1 MQRPGSAVLPAAPP
15 PVLLF
20 VWSFAVKRAFPWH
33 VLVFLAPALI
43 IYSLFSALPLADT
56 LRLGLYTTD
65 ESGAHHFAGLAN
77 YATILFDPHWSQA
90 FWNAMWNNCKFFFIH
105 MLLQNPIGL
114 LLATLFSL
122 KGLKGERSYRTLI
135 FLPTLLSVVIIGF
148 IWQLILSPLWGVG
161 QSLMDGVGIGSYFA
175 PWLGQESTA
184 LLTIALIS
192 VWQYIGI
199 PMMLIYAAL
208 LAVPEE
214 IIEAAHAEGASAMR
228 IFWQIKL
235 PLIWPTLGLVTIL
248 TFVANFNAFD
258 LVYSV
263 KGALAGP
270 NYATDILGTFFYR
283 TFFGY
288 QAQLGSPTMGAA
300 VATMMFLV
308 ILVGVGVYFFFVQRK
323 LTRYEL

>member
-1 MQRPGSAVLPAAPP
+1 MKKVRTWQL
-15 PVLLF
+15 
-20 VWSFAVKRAFPWH
+20 
-33 VLVFLAPALI
+33 LVFLAPAVI

-56 LRLGLYTTD
+56 LRLGLYTSND
-65 ESGAHHFAGLAN
+65 AGVNSFAGFDN
-77 YATILFDPHWSQA
+77 YRTILSDPDWSAA
-90 FWNAMWNNCKFFFIH
+90 FWNAMANNIKFFCIH
-105 MLLQNPIGL
+105 MALQNPLGL

-122 KGLKGERSYRTLI
+122 KGLRGARTYRTLI

-161 QSLMDGVGIGSYFA
+161 EKILSVAGLGDWFA
-175 PWLGQESTA
+175 PWLGQESSA
-184 LLTIALIS
+184 LLTLSLIS

-214 IIEAAHAEGASAMR
+214 VLEAAHAEGASAMR

-258 LVYSV
+258 LIYSV

-270 NYATDILGTFFYR
+270 NYASDLLGTLFYR

-288 QAQLGSPTMGAA
+288 QAQIGSPTMGAA
-300 VATMMFLV
+300 VATLMFLV
-308 ILVGVGVYFFFVQRK
+308 ILAGVGSYFYVVQRR
-323 LTRYEL
+323 LVRHTL

>member
-1 MQRPGSAVLPAAPP
+1 M
-15 PVLLF
+15 
-20 VWSFAVKRAFPWH
+20 KRTFPWH
-33 VLVFLAPALI
+33 VAVFLAPAVA
-43 IYSLFSALPLADT
+43 IYSLFSALPLLDT
-56 LRLGLYTTD
+56 LHLGFYSTSD
-65 ESGAHHFAGLAN
+65 SGEHSFAGLAN
-77 YATILFDPHWSQA
+77 FRTILFDEAWSDA
-90 FWNAMWNNCKFFFIH
+90 FWNAMWNNVKFFCIH

-122 KGLKGERSYRTLI
+122 KGLKGERAYRTLI

-161 QSLMDGVGIGSYFA
+161 EKLMGYAGLADFFA
-175 PWLGQESTA
+175 PWLGQESSA
-184 LLTIALIS
+184 LVALSLVS
-192 VWQYIGI
+192 VWQFVGI

-214 IIEAAHAEGASAMR
+214 ILEAAHAEGASAFR
-228 IFWQIKL
+228 IFWSIKL
-235 PLIWPTLGLVTIL
+235 PLILPTLGLVTIL

-258 LVYSV
+258 LIYSV

-288 QAQLGSPTMGAA
+288 QAQIGSPTMGAA
-300 VATMMFLV
+300 VATLMFLV
-308 ILVGVGVYFFFVQRK
+308 ILCGVGAYFYFVQRK

>member
-1 MQRPGSAVLPAAPP
+1 MHPQA
-15 PVLLF
+15 
-20 VWSFAVKRAFPWH
+20 KKFPWH
-33 VLVFLAPALI
+33 IVVFLAPAVI
-43 IYSLFSALPLADT
+43 VYTLFSALPLLDT
-56 LRLGLYTTD
+56 LRLGFFTSD
-65 ESGAHHFAGLAN
+65 DVGVHRFVGLSN
-77 YATILFDPHWSQA
+77 YHTILLDADWSKA
-90 FWNAMWNNCKFFFIH
+90 FWNAMLNNVKFFAMH

-122 KGLKGERSYRTLI
+122 KNLKGARTYRTLI

-161 QSLMDGVGIGSYFA
+161 EGLMQHAGLGDYFA

-184 LLTIALIS
+184 LLTLSLIS
-192 VWQYIGI
+192 VWQYVGI

-214 IIEAAHAEGASAMR
+214 VLEAAYAEGAGPIR

-235 PLIWPTLGLVTIL
+235 PLILPTLGLVTIL

-258 LVYSV
+258 LIYSV

-270 NYATDILGTFFYR
+270 NYTTDILGTFFYR

-288 QAQLGSPTMGAA
+288 QAQIGSQTMGAA
-300 VATMMFLV
+300 VATLMFLV
-308 ILVGVGVYFFFVQRK
+308 ILLGVAGYFYVVQRK

>member
-1 MQRPGSAVLPAAPP
+1 MKTAR
-15 PVLLF
+15 F
-20 VWSFAVKRAFPWH
+20 WH
-33 VLVFLAPALI
+33 IAVFLAPAVI
-43 IYSLFSALPLADT
+43 IYSLFSALPLLDT
-56 LRLGLYTTD
+56 LRQGFYTSND
-65 ESGAHHFAGLAN
+65 AGVNTFVGFDN
-77 YATILFDPHWSQA
+77 YRTILFDPDWSVA
-90 FWNAMWNNCKFFFIH
+90 FWNAMWNNMKFFFIH

-122 KGLKGERSYRTLI
+122 KGLRGARTYRTLI

-148 IWQLILSPLWGVG
+148 IWQLIISPLWGVG
-161 QSLMDGVGIGSYFA
+161 EKLMNLVGLGSYFG

-184 LLTIALIS
+184 LFTLSLIS

-208 LAVPEE
+208 LAVPDE
-214 IIEAAHAEGASAMR
+214 IVEAAYAEGASSLR

-235 PLIWPTLGLVTIL
+235 PLILPTLGLVTIL

-258 LVYSV
+258 LIYSV

-270 NYATDILGTFFYR
+270 NYSSDLLGTFFYR

-288 QAQLGSPTMGAA
+288 QAQIGSPTMGAA
-300 VATMMFLV
+300 VATLMFLI
-308 ILVGVGVYFFFVQRK
+308 ILAGVGVYFYMVQRK
-323 LTRYEL
+323 LTRYAL

>member
-1 MQRPGSAVLPAAPP
+1 M
-15 PVLLF
+15 
-20 VWSFAVKRAFPWH
+20 KKAFPWH
-33 VLVFLAPALI
+33 IVIFLAPAVI
-43 IYSLFSALPLADT
+43 IYSMFSALPLLDT
-56 LRLGLYTTD
+56 LRLGFYTTND
-65 ESGAHHFAGLAN
+65 AGVHSFVGLSN
-77 YATILFDPHWSQA
+77 YHIILFDSDWSNA
-90 FWNAMWNNCKFFFIH
+90 FWNAMWNNVKFFAIH

-122 KGLKGERSYRTLI
+122 KGLRWARSYRTLI

-161 QSLMDGVGIGSYFA
+161 EKLMGFVGMANFFA
-175 PWLGQESTA
+175 PWLGQQSTA
-184 LLTIALIS
+184 LITLALIS

-214 IIEAAHAEGASAMR
+214 VLEAAYAEGAGSWR

-235 PLIWPTLGLVTIL
+235 PLILPTLGLVTIL

-258 LVYSV
+258 LIYSV

-270 NYATDILGTFFYR
+270 NYSADLLGTFFYR

-288 QAQLGSPTMGAA
+288 QAQIGSPTMGAA
-300 VATMMFLV
+300 VATLMFLV
-308 ILVGVGVYFFFVQRK
+308 ILLGVAVYFYLVQRR

>member
-1 MQRPGSAVLPAAPP
+1 M
-15 PVLLF
+15 
-20 VWSFAVKRAFPWH
+20 KRAFPWH
-33 VLVFLAPALI
+33 VIVFLAPAVLA
-43 IYSLFSALPLADT
+43 YSLFSALPLIDT
-56 LRLGLYTTD
+56 LRLGFYTTS
-65 ESGAHHFAGLAN
+65 ESGRHSFAGLAN
-77 YATILFDPHWSQA
+77 YATILLDPQWSQA
-90 FWNAMWNNCKFFFIH
+90 FWNAMWNNLKFFIIH

-114 LLATLFSL
+114 VLATLFSL
-122 KGLKGERSYRTLI
+122 KGLKGERTYRTLI

-161 QSLMDGVGIGSYFA
+161 ESLLSAVGLAAFFA

-184 LLTIALIS
+184 LLTIALVS

-208 LAVPEE
+208 LAVPDE
-214 IIEAAHAEGASAMR
+214 IVEAAHAEGAGALR
-228 IFWQIKL
+228 IFWDIKL

-288 QAQLGSPTMGAA
+288 QAQIGSPTMGAA

-308 ILVGVGVYFFFVQRK
+308 ILAGVGVYFYFVQRK

>member
-1 MQRPGSAVLPAAPP
+1 
-15 PVLLF
+15 
-20 VWSFAVKRAFPWH
+20 VKKVRAWQL
-33 VLVFLAPALI
+33 LVFLAPAVV
-43 IYSLFSALPLADT
+43 IYSMFSALPLADT
-56 LRLGLYTTD
+56 LRLGFYTSND
-65 ESGAHHFAGLAN
+65 AGVKSFVGLDN
-77 YATILFDPHWSQA
+77 YRTILFDPDWSAA
-90 FWNAMWNNCKFFFIH
+90 FWNAMWNNVKFFCIH
-105 MLLQNPIGL
+105 MALQNPIGL
-114 LLATLFSL
+114 LLATMFGL
-122 KGLKGERSYRTLI
+122 KGLRGARTYRTLI

-161 QSLMDGVGIGSYFA
+161 EKLMGLVGLADWFG

-184 LLTIALIS
+184 LLTLSLIS

-214 IIEAAHAEGASAMR
+214 VLEAAHAEGASSLR

-235 PLIWPTLGLVTIL
+235 PLIYPTLGLVTIL

-258 LVYSV
+258 LIYSV

-270 NYATDILGTFFYR
+270 NYSADLLGTFFYR

-288 QAQLGSPTMGAA
+288 QAQIGSPTMGAA
-300 VATMMFLV
+300 VATLMFLV
-308 ILVGVGVYFFFVQRK
+308 ILAGVGAYFVLVQRR
-323 LTRYEL
+323 LTRYAL

>member
-1 MQRPGSAVLPAAPP
+1 MKTARFWQIAVFLGPAVL
-15 PVLLF
+15 
-20 VWSFAVKRAFPWH
+20 
-33 VLVFLAPALI
+33 
-43 IYSLFSALPLADT
+43 IYSLFSALPLLDT
-56 LRLGLYTTD
+56 LRLGFYSISD
-65 ESGAHHFAGLAN
+65 AGVHSFVGLDN
-77 YATILFDPHWSQA
+77 SRTILFDSDWSQA
-90 FWNAMWNNCKFFFIH
+90 FWNAMLNNLKFFCMH
-105 MLLQNPIGL
+105 MALQNPIGL

-122 KGLKGERSYRTLI
+122 KGLRGARTYRTLI

-148 IWQLILSPLWGVG
+148 IWQLIISPLWGVG
-161 QSLMDGVGIGSYFA
+161 EKLMGLVGLGDYFA

-184 LLTIALIS
+184 LVTLSLIS
-192 VWQYIGI
+192 VWQYVGI

-214 IIEAAHAEGASAMR
+214 ILEAAHAEGASALR

-258 LVYSV
+258 LIYSV

-270 NYATDILGTFFYR
+270 NYSSDLLGTFFYR

-288 QAQLGSPTMGAA
+288 QAQIGSPTMGAA
-300 VATMMFLV
+300 VATLMFLV
-308 ILVGVGVYFFFVQRK
+308 ILAGVGAYFYLVQRK
-323 LTRYEL
+323 LTRYAL

>member
-1 MQRPGSAVLPAAPP
+1 MVRQ
-15 PVLLF
+15 
-20 VWSFAVKRAFPWH
+20 KFPWH
-33 VLVFLAPALI
+33 VVFFLAPAVL
-43 IYSLFSALPLADT
+43 IYSLFSALPLIDT
-56 LRLGLYTTD
+56 LHLGFYTSD
-65 ESGAHHFAGLAN
+65 DAGLN
-77 YATILFDPHWSQA
+77 YFTGLSNFRTILFDQTWSTA
-90 FWNAMWNNCKFFFIH
+90 FWNAMWNNTKFFMIH

-114 LLATLFSL
+114 LLASLFSL
-122 KGLKGERSYRTLI
+122 KGLKWARTYRTLI

-148 IWQLILSPLWGVG
+148 VWQLILSPLWGVG
-161 QSLMDGVGIGSYFA
+161 EKLMGYVGMADSFA
-175 PWLGQESTA
+175 PWLGQPSTA
-184 LLTIALIS
+184 LLSVALIS

-208 LAVPEE
+208 LAIPEE
-214 IIEAAHAEGASAMR
+214 ILDAAHAEGASGLR
-228 IFWQIKL
+228 VFWEIKL

-258 LVYSV
+258 LIYSI

-288 QAQLGSPTMGAA
+288 QSQIGSPTMGAA

-308 ILVGVGVYFFFVQRK
+308 ILIGVGIYFFFVQRK

>member
-1 MQRPGSAVLPAAPP
+1 MAVL
-15 PVLLF
+15 
-20 VWSFAVKRAFPWH
+20 
-33 VLVFLAPALI
+33 LAPAVLI
-43 IYSLFSALPLADT
+43 YALFSALPLLDT
-56 LRLGLYTTD
+56 LRLGFYTAND
-65 ESGAHHFAGLAN
+65 AGVHSFVGLDN
-77 YATILFDPHWSQA
+77 YRTILFDPDWSAA
-90 FWNAMWNNCKFFFIH
+90 FWNAMGNNVKFFCLH

-122 KGLKGERSYRTLI
+122 KGLRGARTYRTLI

-161 QSLMDGVGIGSYFA
+161 EKLLGLVGLADWFA

-184 LLTIALIS
+184 LVTLSLIS
-192 VWQYIGI
+192 VWQYVGI

-214 IIEAAHAEGASAMR
+214 VLEAAHAEGASAMR

-235 PLIWPTLGLVTIL
+235 PLIYPTLGLVTIL

-258 LVYSV
+258 LIYSV

-270 NYATDILGTFFYR
+270 NYASDLLGTYFYR

-288 QAQLGSPTMGAA
+288 QAQIGSPTMGAA
-300 VATMMFLV
+300 VATLMFLV
-308 ILVGVGVYFFFVQRK
+308 ILAGVGAYFVMVQRR
-323 LTRYEL
+323 LTRYAM